1 MQKGFFGSAMR
12 LLAILATGLS
22 LSIVSNAEC
31 EFAFQSSISKFQISR
46 IGMQFV
52 RRLPDRGG
60 NNSGLEIWSR
70 GDRLVIV
77 KKLISDLKGATRE
90 IRWNQVLSESKIT
103 PKFHG
108 YLNEGGR
115 ISLVTDYVS
124 IGAETS
130 FLNDTPPSFRV
141 SRSTLQRLIEI
152 GKELERAGV
161 RSADAFQFV
170 ISSDGR
176 EVFLIDVELLG
187 RRGSSPVSEITEI
200 VKSLERRFSI
210 VDD

>member
-1 MQKGFFGSAMR
+1 
-12 LLAILATGLS
+12 
-22 LSIVSNAEC
+22 
-31 EFAFQSSISKFQISR
+31 
-46 IGMQFV
+46 MQFV

-60 NNSGLEIWSR
+60 NNSGLEIWSI
-70 GDRLVIV
+70 GDRLVIL